1 MNSLPGSSMDLRDR
15 QVSEVNS
22 PAAVFQ
28 NVRGASAS
36 DRGVAPHLSLYIG
49 TSTRP
54 RDSLR

>member
-15 QVSEVNS
+15 QVSEVDS

-28 NVRGASAS
+28 TFGGRRLRTG
-36 DRGVAPHLSLYIG
+36 GVAPHLSLSIG